1 MTPTADLL
9 MTAKFVEKNMRQ
21 LAQRLDLI
29 APSPTLALDSKAKAL
44 KAAGQDIVNF
54 GVGEP
59 DFDTPAHI
67 REAAVKAIRDGF
79 TRYTP
84 VDGIGELKEA
94 VCEKL
99 KRDNGLDYKPSQVV
113 VSNGGKHSLFN
124 IFLCL
129 FQPGD
134 EVVIPTPAWVS
145 YVPQILLTGA
155 TPVLVRTSLANGY
168 TITPEEL
175 EAAVPPRTK
184 GILINSPSNPTGM
197 AYTAERLKA
206 LAEVVIKNDLWVIS
220 DDIYEKIVFD
230 DFKFA
235 NMPMVEPALYER
247 TVIAHGWSK
256 TYAMTGWRA
265 GFLAG
270 PEKVARSAAKL
281 QSQTTA
287 NPSSITQKAALAAF
301 SGPQDTV
308 TEMVRHFQRRRDLVM
323 KLLGDIPGV
332 TCPKPMGAF
341 YVFPD
346 VSAYFGKNSGET
358 VISNSDAL
366 ADYLLEKAGTAIVP
380 GTGFG
385 DDKTLRL
392 SYAVSDED
400 ITRGLGRIKEAL
412 LSLK

>member
-1 MTPTADLL
+1 
-9 MTAKFVEKNMRQ
+9 MRQ

-29 APSPTLALDSKAKAL
+29 APSPTLALDSKAKAM
-44 KAAGQDIVNF
+44 KAAGHDIVNF

-67 REAAVKAIRDGF
+67 REAAGKAIRDGF

-94 VCEKL
+94 VCDKL

-113 VSNGGKHSLFN
+113 ISNGGKHSLFN

-155 TPVLVRTSLANGY
+155 TPILVKTSLENGY
-168 TITPEEL
+168 TITPAEL
-175 EAAVPPRTK
+175 EAAVTPRTK
-184 GILINSPSNPTGM
+184 GLLINSPSNPTGM

-206 LAEVVIKNDLWVIS
+206 LAEVIVKSDLWVIS

-230 DFKFA
+230 DFQFA
-235 NMPMVEPALYER
+235 NLPMVEPALYER

-265 GFLAG
+265 GCLAG
-270 PEKVARSAAKL
+270 PENVARAAAKL

-287 NPSSITQKAALAAF
+287 NPSSITQKAALAALT
-301 SGPQDTV
+301 GPQDTV

-323 KLLGDIPGV
+323 KLIGDIPGL
-332 TCPKPMGAF
+332 TCPRPMGAF

-346 VSAYFGKNSGET
+346 VSAYFGKKSGET
-358 VISNSDAL
+358 VITGSDAL

-385 DDKTLRL
+385 DENTLRL

-400 ITRGLGRIKEAL
+400 IIRGLGRVKEAL